1 MTPARN
7 LLLPFAIL
15 CFSGGAMAEE
25 IAARGWSADWKVIGV
40 AEDRTEVL
48 VRPESVRELPPSAYR
63 NFTVRQ
69 VWAGFDF
76 APAAGLA
83 TGRKVILFR
92 YDCAGRRVLIAAATD
107 YATSGQI
114 VSRNAVETDTGEQY
128 APVESDTLNAAIMAE
143 ACSL

>member
-1 MTPARN
+1 MTSIRS
-7 LLLPFAIL
+7 LLLPLAFL
-15 CFSGGAMAEE
+15 GFSGGAMAED

-48 VRPESVRELPPSAYR
+48 VRPESVRELPPSAGR
-63 NFTVRQ
+63 SFAVRQ

-83 TGRKVILFR
+83 TGRKIILFR
-92 YDCAGRRVLIAAATD
+92 YDCAARRVLIAAATD
-107 YATSGQI
+107 YATSGEI
-114 VSRNAVETDTGEQY
+114 LSRNAVAADSADQY
-128 APVESDTLNAAIMAE
+128 APVEPETLNAAIMAE